1 MMTDGFASLGP
12 QRKAREALAHVRK
25 VHTRVETLADLYVL
39 DPDGKLVGVV
49 LLRDVLVA
57 PPGRRIERL
66 MNRRLVTVAH
76 QTDREEVAR
85 PNSLYDYLAL
95 PVVSPDGKMLGMI
108 PVWMM
113 SSTSS

>member
-1 MMTDGFASLGP
+1 
-12 QRKAREALAHVRK
+12 
-25 VHTRVETLADLYVL
+25 
-39 DPDGKLVGVV
+39 
-49 LLRDVLVA
+49 
-57 PPGRRIERL
+57 

-85 PNSLYDYLAL
+85 LISLHDYLAL